1 MKKLIRVLFNRAYF
15 PFYISQFFGTFNDNF
30 FRTALA
36 AFIMFGAISLNADTR
51 AVAASILV
59 ALFMLPFF
67 LFSAVAG
74 QLADKYGKDTIIKL
88 IKVAQVLAA
97 ILAIIGFLLNNVW
110 LLLVILFL
118 MGVISAVF
126 SPVKFS
132 ILPEILEH
140 DDLIAGNSLIQAGTY
155 ISMLLGIVCAGM
167 IYSVDKYWM
176 FLILLSVAVIGL
188 FAAIFIP
195 VVKPAGQKIDISK
208 NFIKTTWEILSY
220 FKYSR
225 DIYLCILGISWFW
238 FIGVVL
244 VLQMP
249 SFAKIAVYGHEN
261 LYIFLITLFACG
273 IAVGAFLSYLFLK
286 KEISIKHVPVSALL
300 MTVFIV
306 DLSFAAKNINLSFA
320 SVAMKDFILSFS
332 GKRIVFD
339 LFAFSVFAGLYIV
352 PLVTML
358 QVAANRKIRAR
369 VFAANNI
376 VNILFMLAG
385 VIVCSAFVQAKL
397 TMPAIFTLIAV
408 FNVIG
413 SIYICGLLPAH
424 LLRIITK
431 RIIGIFYKIE
441 VKGIEHFEKCKG
453 GTLIIANHTSFIDG
467 IILSTI
473 FGEKVSFAIN
483 TDVAKKFFVKPFLKL
498 VKYFPIDNSNV
509 MVVKS
514 IIDELKKGGMVAIFP
529 EGRITTTGGLMKVYP
544 GPAVVADKSNADI
557 LPVCIE
563 GSQYSDFSYFG
574 MKTKKRRQRK
584 ITVTI
589 LPPRKL
595 GVEQSL
601 PENQR
606 RNESVTKLYDIM
618 CEMKFAG
625 NSKSNTIFYS
635 LIQKI
640 LLVGRNKEIL
650 DDMNRRPIT
659 FGSLLG
665 AIFAFAKRILK
676 QTEQSEHAG
685 LMMPNTKTMV
695 EIFFALSAAGRVP
708 CMINYTDT
716 PANILLCIKNAGIKK
731 IYTSKDFIA
740 ESNLESVIQK
750 LSDNG
755 IKLFYVE
762 DLKDSLKITE
772 KLFAYLM
779 SFFPRYYYKIINK
792 NIDISGPAVI
802 LFTTGR
808 GAKTKSVVLS
818 HKNVQA
824 LRAQFSSVMD
834 FGIQDSFFNAMPAFH
849 SFGIIAGMLF
859 PLLRAIKVFMYHS
872 PLHYRTVSEL
882 VYDTNSTVI
891 LGTDTFLCGYA
902 KTAHPYDFYSV
913 RFVIAGVEKLRQETV
928 KQWEENFGIRI
939 FEAYGTAETSST
951 LAINTP
957 MYFKSASVG
966 RFMPSV
972 EYKLETMKGLSSGGR
987 LLVKGPNVTKSS
999 LDGGVINTSQ
1009 DEWFD
1014 TGDIV
1019 KIDEDGFVFVEGKI
1033 ERFTEIDGEKISL
1046 TAIESAVSQIWPE
1059 HKHAVINTG
1068 GNKKK
1073 IVLFTT
1079 NGQACLEEL
1088 EKNSLQD
1095 EVKGFV
1101 IPSKIK
1107 ILEEIPITGTGATD
1121 YAKLARIAAGDLSI
1135 K

>member
-1 MKKLIRVLFNRAYF
+1 MKNLIKVLFNRAYF
-15 PFYISQFFGTFNDNF
+15 PIYISQFLGTFNDNF

-36 AFIMFGAISLNADTR
+36 TFIMFGAIPLTESGR
-51 AVAASILV
+51 AFTASILV

-74 QLADKYGKDTIIKL
+74 ELADKYGKDVIIKL
-88 IKVAQVLAA
+88 VKVSQLMVA
-97 ILAIIGFLLNNVW
+97 ILAIIGFLLHNVW
-110 LLLVILFL
+110 LLLAVLFI
-118 MGVISAVF
+118 MGVLSAVL
-126 SPVKFS
+126 SPAKFS
-132 ILPEILEH
+132 VLPEILEH
-140 DDLIAGNSLIQAGTY
+140 EDLVAGNSLIQAGTY
-155 ISMLLGIVCAGM
+155 ISMLFGILCGSL
-167 IYSVDKYWM
+167 IYVVDKKWM

-195 VVKPAGQKIDISK
+195 ALKPAGQKIDISK
-208 NFIKTTWEILSY
+208 NFLKSTWNILSY
-220 FKYSR
+220 FKHSR

-244 VLQMP
+244 VSQMP
-249 SFAKIAVYGHEN
+249 NFAKIALHGQEN
-261 LYIFLITLFACG
+261 LYIFLITLFAFG
-273 IAVGAFLSYLFLK
+273 IAAGSFLSYFLLK
-286 KEISIKHVPVSALL
+286 KEVSIKHVPLSALL

-306 DLSFAAKNINLSFA
+306 DLSFAANHINLSVA
-320 SVAMKDFILSFS
+320 SMGMKEFILSFA

-339 LFAFSVFAGLYIV
+339 LFAFSFFGGLYIV
-352 PLVTML
+352 PLMTML
-358 QVAANRKIRAR
+358 QVLANRKIRAR

-376 VNILFMLAG
+376 INVLFMLAG
-385 VIVCSAFVQAKL
+385 VIICSAFVQASL

-424 LLRIITK
+424 LLRVITNRVM
-431 RIIGIFYKIE
+431 RIVYKID
-441 VKGIEHFEKCKG
+441 VKGMENFEKCKG

-467 IILSTI
+467 IILSNI

-514 IIDELKKGGMVAIFP
+514 IIDELKKGGMVVIFP

-574 MKTKKRRQRK
+574 IKTKSRRQRK

-595 GVEQSL
+595 GVDHSL
-601 PENQR
+601 PDSAR
-606 RNESVTKLYDIM
+606 RSAAVTKLYDVM

-625 NSKSNTIFYS
+625 NSKNNTIFYS

-640 LLVGRNKEIL
+640 LLVGRGKEII
-650 DDMNRRPIT
+650 DDMNRQPIT
-659 FGSLLG
+659 FGYLLG
-665 AIFAFAKRILK
+665 AVFAFAGRIVR
-676 QTEQSEHAG
+676 QTEEDEYVG
-685 LMMPNTKTMV
+685 LMMSNTKTMV
-695 EIFFALSAAGRVP
+695 EIFFALSAVNRVP

-716 PANILLCIKNAGIKK
+716 PENILACAKNAGIKK
-731 IYTSKDFIA
+731 IYTSKAFIT
-740 ESNLESVIQK
+740 ESGLENIESK
-750 LSDNG
+750 LSENG
-755 IKLFYVE
+755 IKLFYTE
-762 DLKDSLKITE
+762 DLKDGLKFTE

-779 SFFPRYYYKIINK
+779 SFFPRRYYKIINK
-792 NIDISGPAVI
+792 NIDISKPAVV
-802 LFTTGR
+802 LFTTGDT
-808 GAKTKSVVLS
+808 GKSKSVVLS
-818 HKNVQA
+818 HKNIQA
-824 LRAQFSSVMD
+824 IRAQLSSVMD

-849 SFGIIAGMLF
+849 SFGITAGMLF
-859 PLLRAIKVFMYHS
+859 PLLRGIKVFMYHS

-891 LGTDTFLCGYA
+891 LGTDTFLYGYA
-902 KTAHPYDFYSV
+902 QTAHPYDFYSV
-913 RFVIAGVEKLRQETV
+913 RFVIAGVEKLREETV
-928 KQWEENFGIRI
+928 KAWEENFGIRI

-957 MYFKSASVG
+957 MYFKNGSTG
-966 RFMPSV
+966 RFLPSV
-972 EYKLETMKGLSSGGR
+972 EYKLDPMAGLSAGGR
-987 LLVKGPNVTKSS
+987 LTVKGPNVSNSYIKDGVLNISS
-999 LDGGVINTSQ
+999 

-1033 ERFTEIDGEKISL
+1033 ERFTEINGETVSL
-1046 TAIESAVSQIWPE
+1046 TAIETAVSAVWPKY
-1059 HKHAVINTG
+1059 KHAVVNMSG
-1068 GNKKK
+1068 SKRN

-1079 NGQACLEEL
+1079 NSQADAQEL
-1088 EKNSLQD
+1088 EKCAA
-1095 EVKGFV
+1095 EGFV
-1101 IPSKIK
+1101 MPSKIK
-1107 ILEEIPITGTGATD
+1107 FIEEIPITGTGATD
-1121 YAKLARIAAGDLSI
+1121 YVKLARIAKGFLHI
-1135 K
+1135 R